1 MLIMVQGWIQLII
14 KKDKTND
21 TSIRLFTS
29 WWELEPSDII
39 INYCSGVNVNFF

>member
-1 MLIMVQGWIQLII
+1 MIHQL
-14 KKDKTND
+14 D
-21 TSIRLFTS
+21 TLFTS